1 MNRYLAIRMSG
12 RAFLWRIYS
21 YFWNVYIEII
31 LSIYLQNRICNVSGR
46 VRFQGPGEHW
56 PWSKRM
62 ENSPLSDVS
71 AQKLKGIP
79 ANQWSSM
86 DCPVD
91 DCRNLVRLLASKTEI
106 LYRECRFDKDKARHI
121 RTMAST
127 LAALSVLVNRLDRG
141 SPDAHAPDVLKDA
154 QGFTYQTVRSCDLD
168 RLCDK

>member
-1 MNRYLAIRMSG
+1 
-12 RAFLWRIYS
+12 
-21 YFWNVYIEII
+21 
-31 LSIYLQNRICNVSGR
+31 
-46 VRFQGPGEHW
+46 
-56 PWSKRM
+56 M

-127 LAALSVLVNRLDRG
+127 LAALSVLVKRLGG
-141 SPDAHAPDVLKDA
+141 SALGARASDYLKSA
-154 QGFTYQTVRSCDLD
+154 QRMTYQTVGPYDVD
-168 RLCDK
+168 RLCDKYGRK